1 MQIQMQDPQQWTI
14 GQMRQ
19 FLGGSGEL
27 EFTSRSRAET
37 YAWIQ
42 AMLVHQEYNR
52 CARADKGLIRA
63 LLAKVTGLSLPQITR
78 LIRRQRQHG
87 SLAVR
92 PVVRRRIAT
101 KYTAGDVTLLAE
113 VDSAHRRLSGPATR
127 RILQREFQTFHRKQ
141 FQRLAGLSVS
151 HLYNL
156 RHRPAYRRQA
166 TQFDSTKPTA
176 ISIAERRRPDPQG
189 QPGFL
194 RVDTVH
200 QGDWEGQKGVYH
212 INAVD
217 AVTQWEIVGRTAKI
231 SESYLIPVLEA
242 MLHQFPFRIL
252 GFHADNGSEYINHTV
267 AKLLN
272 KLLAEFTKSRACK
285 SQDNALVE
293 GKNGAIIRKHIGWGH
308 IASPH
313 AEALQ
318 KFYTAHFN
326 PYLNYHRPCGFATV
340 TTAANGKRHR
350 FYKSAD
356 YATPYEKLKS
366 LEQAATFLKSG
377 ISFAHLD
384 RLASAMSDTECALK
398 MTRAKVQLLR
408 RVKLES
414 PVPPPFP

>member
-1 MQIQMQDPQQWTI
+1 
-14 GQMRQ
+14 
-19 FLGGSGEL
+19 L
-27 EFTSRSRAET
+27 EFESQSRRET

-42 AMLVHQEYNR
+42 AILVHQQYNG
-52 CARADKGLIRA
+52 CARADKGSIRA
-63 LLAKVTGLSLPQITR
+63 FLSKVTGLSLPQITR
-78 LIRRQRQHG
+78 LIRQQRQHG
-87 SLAVR
+87 YIAAR
-92 PVVRRRIAT
+92 PVVRQRFPT

-113 VDSAHRRLSGPATR
+113 VDSAHQRLSGPATR
-127 RILQREFQTFHRKQ
+127 RILQREFQTFHRKK

-156 RHRPAYRRQA
+156 RRSAAYRRQA
-166 TQFDSTKPTA
+166 VQFDSTKPTA
-176 ISIAERRRPDPQG
+176 ISIAERRRPDPRG

-200 QGDWEGQKGVYH
+200 QGDWEGEKGVYH

-217 AVTQWEIVGRTAKI
+217 AVTQWEIVGCTAKI
-231 SESYLIPVLEA
+231 SESYLVPVLEA
-242 MLHQFPFRIL
+242 MLHQFPFCIL

-267 AKLLN
+267 AQLLN
-272 KLLAEFTKSRACK
+272 KLLAEFTKSRAYK

-308 IASPH
+308 IASQH

-340 TTAANGKRHR
+340 TTAANGKRR
-350 FYKSAD
+350 RIYKAGS

-366 LEQAATFLKSG
+366 LEHAARFLKPG
-377 ISFAHLD
+377 ISFAPLD
-384 RLASAMSDTECALK
+384 RVALVMSDTECAQK
-398 MTRAKVQLLR
+398 MTRAKVELLR

-414 PVPPPFP
+414 PVPPRFP